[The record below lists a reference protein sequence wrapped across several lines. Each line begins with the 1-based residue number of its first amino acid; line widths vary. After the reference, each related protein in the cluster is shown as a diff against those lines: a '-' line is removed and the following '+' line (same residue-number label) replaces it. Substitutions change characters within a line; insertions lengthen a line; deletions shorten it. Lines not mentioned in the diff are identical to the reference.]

1 MTSCRCRSTGTAE
14 VRPFLDIYHRLGPLQ
29 PLFET
34 LVSALQSCAI
44 GCQGVGRRGLW
55 ATFGR
60 YQCTIA
66 AACPMAP
73 PLDKRRGVHAL
84 AAKDRADRTRGPC
97 SSVELVQNPKL
108 VAGRE
113 SASARPVHQF
123 RGTLTL
129 ALTPSSASGLPRCQ
143 RQRQRQHRRLQWS
156 RCLRSWAFPCRL
168 VIYALLSK
176 LPAGPCLIVVGT
188 EGLPQIF

>member
-1 MTSCRCRSTGTAE
+1 MRL
-14 VRPFLDIYHRLGPLQ
+14 FLDIYHRLGPLQ
-29 PLFET
+29 PLFEM
-34 LVSALQSCAI
+34 LVVALKSCVI

-55 ATFGR
+55 ATVGR

-97 SSVELVQNPKL
+97 GSVELVQNPKL

-113 SASARPVHQF
+113 SASTRPFHQF
-123 RGTLTL
+123 SGC
-129 ALTPSSASGLPRCQ
+129 SGLVVFEVGHYNVDLLPTPCSVT
-143 RQRQRQHRRLQWS
+143 HRRVHAS
-156 RCLRSWAFPCRL
+156 RSLDRRAADARENF
-168 VIYALLSK
+168 A
-176 LPAGPCLIVVGT
+176 
-188 EGLPQIF
+188 